1 MKKFKVL
8 CIILLTAFILSLFN
22 DLVSSIISGFNLG
35 SSSSE
40 FILNSKDDYAS
51 YLYMDVDVTPDY
63 KKAEFVNETNNNKL
77 VVLPNTVT
85 IVDLWVKQE
94 DSSFSV
100 KFLHWALFVIN
111 IVSVIVYISIV
122 VLFIMVMRIFIKSE
136 VFNRRVVKLL
146 HLIGWSFIVLGIF
159 SSLWNL
165 LRVFMISSL
174 VSMEGLEFTYRYIVE
189 WSTILMGLVVLVN
202 TEILSQATTI
212 KDENDLTI

>member
-40 FILNSKDDYAS
+40 FILNSEDDYAS

-77 VVLPNTVT
+77 LVLPNTVT
-85 IVDLWVKQE
+85 IVDLGVKQE

-100 KFLHWALFVIN
+100 KFLHWALLIIN

>member
-1 MKKFKVL
+1 M
-8 CIILLTAFILSLFN
+8 
-22 DLVSSIISGFNLG
+22 
-35 SSSSE
+35 
-40 FILNSKDDYAS
+40 
-51 YLYMDVDVTPDY
+51 
-63 KKAEFVNETNNNKL
+63 
-77 VVLPNTVT
+77 PNTVS
-85 IVDLWVKQE
+85 IVDLGVKQE

-100 KFLHWALFVIN
+100 KFLHWALFIIN

-146 HLIGWSFIVLGIF
+146 HLIGWFFIVLGIF

-174 VSMEGLEFTYRYIVE
+174 VSMEGLEFTYRYILE

>member
-22 DLVSSIISGFNLG
+22 DLVSNIISGFNLG

-40 FILNSKDDYAS
+40 FILNSKEDYAS
-51 YLYMDVDVTPDY
+51 YLYLDVDVTPDY

-77 VVLPNTVT
+77 LVLPNTVT
-85 IVDLWVKQE
+85 IVDLGVKQE

-100 KFLHWALFVIN
+100 KFLHCALLIIN
-111 IVSVIVYISIV
+111 IVYVIVYISIV

-146 HLIGWSFIVLGIF
+146 HLIGWFFIVLGIF

>member
-1 MKKFKVL
+1 
-8 CIILLTAFILSLFN
+8 
-22 DLVSSIISGFNLG
+22 
-35 SSSSE
+35 
-40 FILNSKDDYAS
+40 
-51 YLYMDVDVTPDY
+51 
-63 KKAEFVNETNNNKL
+63 
-77 VVLPNTVT
+77 
-85 IVDLWVKQE
+85 
-94 DSSFSV
+94 
-100 KFLHWALFVIN
+100 
-111 IVSVIVYISIV
+111 
-122 VLFIMVMRIFIKSE
+122 MRIFIKSE

>member
-40 FILNSKDDYAS
+40 FILNSEDDYAS
-51 YLYMDVDVTPDY
+51 YLYMDVDVTPNY

-85 IVDLWVKQE
+85 IVDLGVKQA

-100 KFLHWALFVIN
+100 KFLHWALLIIN

-146 HLIGWSFIVLGIF
+146 HLIGWFFIVLGIF

-174 VSMEGLEFTYRYIVE
+174 VSMEGLEFTYRYIME

>member
-40 FILNSKDDYAS
+40 FILNSEDDYAS

-77 VVLPNTVT
+77 FVLPNTVS

-100 KFLHWALFVIN
+100 KFLHWALLIIN

-146 HLIGWSFIVLGIF
+146 HLIGWFFIVLGIF

>member
-40 FILNSKDDYAS
+40 FILNSEDDYAS

-77 VVLPNTVT
+77 FVLPNTVS
-85 IVDLWVKQE
+85 IVDLGVKQE
-94 DSSFSV
+94 DSSFFV
-100 KFLHWALFVIN
+100 KFLHWALLIIN

>member
-40 FILNSKDDYAS
+40 FILNSEDDYAS

>member
-40 FILNSKDDYAS
+40 FILNSEDDYAS
-51 YLYMDVDVTPDY
+51 YLYLDVDVTPDY

-77 VVLPNTVT
+77 VVLPNTVS

-100 KFLHWALFVIN
+100 KFLHWALFIIN

>member
-51 YLYMDVDVTPDY
+51 YLYLDVDVTPDY

>member
-40 FILNSKDDYAS
+40 FILNSEDDYAS

-77 VVLPNTVT
+77 FVLPNTVS
-85 IVDLWVKQE
+85 IVDLGVKQE
-94 DSSFSV
+94 DSSFLV
-100 KFLHWALFVIN
+100 KFLHWALFIIN

-136 VFNRRVVKLL
+136 VFNRRVVHLL
-146 HLIGWSFIVLGIF
+146 CLIGWFFIILGVF

-165 LRVFMISSL
+165 LRIYMISSL
-174 VSMEGLEFTYRYIVE
+174 VAIEGVEFSYRYIVE

>member
-40 FILNSKDDYAS
+40 FILNSEDDYAS

-100 KFLHWALFVIN
+100 IFLHWALFIIN

>member
-40 FILNSKDDYAS
+40 FILNSEDDYAS

-100 KFLHWALFVIN
+100 KFLHWALFIIN